1 MWKDIESPVDYLG
14 YTIQAKL
21 LSKLITDPDML
32 PVSIGIFGNWGS
44 GKSSLILLLEQEIAA
59 DPDDKLLQI
68 RFDSWQFENYED
80 TKFVLIDTILH
91 KIKKHIEA
99 HTDIWVKAD
108 EYISEINYLKA
119 GLLILKKLMKVAKF
133 VPEKLLEIMPSA
145 DELKYLVK
153 EEEYKKL
160 LSEFD
165 QGDTTMYVSRFRK
178 AFEEIIEKANF
189 KAVVVYVDDLDR
201 CAPNRI
207 IECLEAVKLFLNVN
221 RTAFIFGAD
230 ERIIE
235 YAIKDHYPSTD
246 EVKSISRFSDYL
258 EKLIQI
264 PYRIPKLS
272 RTEQETYLTLLL
284 CQKYMTEAHFN
295 KILNAYQEFRK
306 REHLAKF
313 GIEQIEEINDVDKGA
328 IQSVRN
334 LLDIFPLM
342 YLFLNGNPRQMKRF
356 LNTFDLR
363 LQMADVAAM
372 QIKSDVLV
380 KLMVLEYNP
389 AFRAQFEDLY
399 RRQAENGGVLN
410 NIKDVE
416 KLEIGKPM
424 PDTWK
429 IWDSPVLRNWLLTK
443 PSLSEVAMTD
453 YFWVSRESLDEKS
466 NIDNSIPS
474 LVRITFRNIVEKQTQ
489 KAIREEL
496 QISLGRLSQSDVDSL
511 LYLINQQLVAVPND
525 NKMWSILNA
534 DKDNQLIN
542 TLQRFEALFNNVRVI
557 GIEPAAAS
565 FFNDKSQI
573 PEISARINTMGL
585 SKQLINALKAKK

>member
-32 PVSIGIFGNWGS
+32 PISIGIFGNWGS
-44 GKSSLILLLEQEIAA
+44 GKSSLMLLLEQEIATNK
-59 DPDDKLLQI
+59 DKRLLQI
-68 RFDSWQFENYED
+68 RFDSWQFENYDD
-80 TKFVLIDTILH
+80 TKYVLMDTILH
-91 KIKKHIEA
+91 KIKNHIEA
-99 HTDIWVKAD
+99 HTDIWDKAD
-108 EYISEINYLKA
+108 DYISGINYLKA
-119 GLLILKKLMKVAKF
+119 GLWVLRKLTKVAKF

-145 DELKYLVK
+145 DELKDLVK
-153 EEEYKKL
+153 EEDYKKL
-160 LSEFD
+160 LSEFK
-165 QGDTTMYVSRFRK
+165 QGDTSLYVSRFKK

-221 RTAFIFGAD
+221 RTAFVFGAD

-295 KILNAYQEFRK
+295 KILSAYQEFRK

-313 GIEQIEEINDVDKGA
+313 GIEQIEAIDKIDNGA

-363 LQMADVAAM
+363 LQMADVAGM

-389 AFRAQFEDLY
+389 AFRAQFEELY

-416 KLEIGKPM
+416 DLETGKPM
-424 PDTWK
+424 PDSWK
-429 IWDSPVLRNWLLTK
+429 IWDSPVLRNWLVTK
-443 PSLSEVAMTD
+443 PSLSKVSMTD

-474 LVRITFRNIVEKQTQ
+474 LVRITLRNIVGKQTQ

-496 QISLGRLSQSDVDSL
+496 QAALGRLSQSDVDSL

-525 NKMWSILNA
+525 KKIWSILNA

-573 PEISARINTMGL
+573 PEISAKIKTMGL
-585 SKQLINALKAKK
+585 SKQLVNALKVKK

>member
-1 MWKDIESPVDYLG
+1 MWKDIESPVDFLG

-21 LSKLITDPDML
+21 LSKLITDPCML

-44 GKSSLILLLEQEIAA
+44 GKSSLMLLLEQEIAA
-59 DPDDKLLQI
+59 DADDKLLQI

-80 TKFVLIDTILH
+80 TKFVLMDTVLH
-91 KIKKHIEA
+91 KMKKHIEA
-99 HTDIWVKAD
+99 HTDIWAKAD
-108 EYISEINYLKA
+108 DYISRINYLKA
-119 GLLILKKLMKVAKF
+119 GLLILRKLTKVAKF
-133 VPEKLLEIMPSA
+133 IPEKLFEIMPSA
-145 DELKYLVK
+145 KELKDLIK
-153 EEEYKKL
+153 EEEYENL
-160 LSEFD
+160 LSEFN
-165 QGDTTMYVSRFRK
+165 QGDTSLYVSRFRE
-178 AFEEIIEKANF
+178 AFEEIIEKAEF
-189 KAVVVYVDDLDR
+189 KAIVVYVDDLDR
-201 CAPNRI
+201 CAPDRI

-221 RTAFIFGAD
+221 RTAFVFGAD

-284 CQKYMTEAHFN
+284 CQKYTTEAHFE
-295 KILNAYQEFRK
+295 KILNAFQEFRN

-313 GIEQIEEINDVDKGA
+313 GIEQIESINEIDKGA
-328 IQSVRN
+328 IQSVRE

-389 AFRAQFEDLY
+389 AFRIQFEELY
-399 RRQAENGGVLN
+399 RRQAESGGVLN
-410 NIKDVE
+410 GIKEVENI
-416 KLEIGKPM
+416 EIGKPM

-429 IWDSPVLRNWLLTK
+429 NWDSPVLRNWLATK
-443 PSLSEVAMTD
+443 PSLYEVSMTD

-474 LVRITFRNIVEKQTQ
+474 LVRIALRNILEKQTH

-496 QISLGRLSQSDVDSL
+496 QAALGRLTRSDVDSL

-525 NKMWSILNA
+525 NKMWGILNA

-557 GIEPAAAS
+557 GIEPVAAS

-573 PEISARINTMGL
+573 PEISARIKTMEL
-585 SKQLINALKAKK
+585 SKQLVNALKAKK

>member
-1 MWKDIESPVDYLG
+1 MWKDIESPIDYLG

-44 GKSSLILLLEQEIAA
+44 GKSSLMLLLEQEIAA

-573 PEISARINTMGL
+573 PEISARINAMGL
-585 SKQLINALKAKK
+585 SKHLINALKAKK